1 MSIDWVT
8 VVAQLANFLLL
19 VWLLKRF
26 LYRPILDG
34 IDAREAEIAQRM
46 AAADAARAEAQAA
59 EQRYQQL
66 YERTQSAQQDEVA
79 AALRATE
86 HERQQL
92 LDEARAQRE
101 REKGD
106 WQRHLAHERQ
116 EFTERLQRAGAS
128 TLLELT
134 RKALH
139 DLADERLEAA
149 IARQLAARHV
159 APRSDELGAAAGPAR
174 EAVVRTQHPL
184 DVDARAPLAAALSHA
199 MGGIEPRFVVDDAQS
214 PGVIIEAGGA
224 RLEWTIDSYL
234 DELDAALVQTQAPES
249 HLGPAHQPDAGAADA
264 R

>member
-34 IDAREAEIAQRM
+34 IDAREAEIAQRL

-66 YERTQSAQQDEVA
+66 HRQMRSAQQDEVA
-79 AALRATE
+79 AALQATE

-134 RKALH
+134 RKALL
-139 DLADERLEAA
+139 DLADEKLEAA
-149 IARQLAARHV
+149 IARQLAARHLV
-159 APRSDELGAAAGPAR
+159 PRSDELGAAAGPAR
-174 EAVVRTQHPL
+174 EAVIRTHHPL
-184 DVDARAPLAAALSHA
+184 DAEARTSLATALADA
-199 MGGIEPRFVVDDAQS
+199 MGGIEPRFVVDEAQS
-214 PGVIIEAGGA
+214 PGVVIEAGGA

-234 DELDAALVQTQAPES
+234 DELDAALARTQAPEP
-249 HLGPAHQPDAGAADA
+249 HPGPTHQPAAGTADA
-264 R
+264 

>member
-8 VVAQLANFLLL
+8 VLAQLANFLLL
-19 VWLLKRF
+19 VWLLRRF
-26 LYRPILDG
+26 LYRPILAG

-59 EQRYQQL
+59 EQRYEQL
-66 YERTQSAQQDEVA
+66 LQALHSAQQDEVA
-79 AALRATE
+79 AAMRATE
-86 HERQQL
+86 QQRQQL

-101 REKGD
+101 REKSE

-116 EFTERLQRAGAS
+116 EFTERLQRAGTL

-139 DLADERLEAA
+139 DLADESLEAA

-159 APRSDELGAAAGPAR
+159 APRAAELGSAAGPVQ
-174 EAVVRTQHPL
+174 EAVIRTHQPL
-184 DVDARAPLAAALSHA
+184 DADAQTALATALAHA
-199 MGGIEPRFVVDDAQS
+199 MGGLQPRFIVDSQQS
-214 PGVIIEAGGA
+214 PGVVIEAGGA

-234 DELDAALVQTQAPES
+234 DEFDAALARS
-249 HLGPAHQPDAGAADA
+249 PAAEPPLAHA

>member
-1 MSIDWVT
+1 MSIDWLT

-26 LYRPILDG
+26 LYRPILAG

-46 AAADAARAEAQAA
+46 AAADTARAEAQAA
-59 EQRYQQL
+59 EQRYRQL
-66 YERTQSAQQDEVA
+66 YRQTRSAQQDEVA
-79 AALRATE
+79 AALHATE

-101 REKGD
+101 REKND

-134 RKALH
+134 RKALL
-139 DLADERLEAA
+139 DLADEDLEAA
-149 IARQLAARHV
+149 IARQLATRHV
-159 APRSDELGAAAGPAR
+159 AARGNELGAAAGLVR
-174 EAVVRTQHPL
+174 EAVVRTHHPL
-184 DVDARAPLAAALSHA
+184 DAAAQEQLAAALGRA
-199 MGGIEPRFVVDDAQS
+199 MGGARPRFVVDDKQS

-234 DELDAALVQTQAPES
+234 DEFDAALARTQAAEA
-249 HLGPAHQPDAGAADA
+249 PADQHHQAKAGSADA
-264 R
+264 